1 MTDKSHR
8 IFIVEDEAIVAAD
21 LSDRLG
27 QLGFEVAGTADS
39 GERALR
45 SIPSASVDLV
55 LMDIVI
61 KGRINGIETA
71 RQLRSLCDL
80 PVVYLTSHAD
90 NKTVH
95 SAVGTDPYGYVLK
108 PFNDRELQV
117 AIRIALL
124 RHGTETKLRR
134 LEKWMATTLASIGDG
149 VIATDPQGR
158 ITLLN
163 AAAQRLTGWADDEAL
178 GRQFDEVFRIIDAHS
193 ARPVADVLE
202 RGRQESF
209 ELGVEEPVLLQR
221 RQGGTLPIDD
231 SVAPIR
237 DDDGQTSGVVLV
249 FRDATQRVQ
258 AEAMQREKLAAEM
271 ANEQKSRFL
280 SRISH
285 ELRTPL
291 NAILGFTQLLEDDAA
306 SPLDSAQRQ
315 RLSQV
320 RVAGYHLL
328 QLINDVLDLSRIERG
343 SRLLQ
348 LHPISV
354 AKVLAEACDLLESEA
369 AQRGV
374 LLVRPDIPPNLTVQ
388 ADARAFQQVLL
399 NLLSNGI
406 KYNRPSGKLSVD
418 LTVSE
423 RELEI
428 GIRDE
433 GQGLD
438 PDQLAQLF
446 QPFNRLGAEYS
457 RVGGT
462 GLGLVIAKSL
472 AEAMDGL
479 LSATSQPG
487 FGTRFALTLPR
498 LDGAAPWLDERSP
511 VEHRQLVDNLPH
523 PQATVLYI
531 EDDPVNA
538 LLVVEAL
545 RGMPQWKVVLAEDG
559 SQGLAMARRL
569 RPELILTDINLPGM
583 SGHDVVSALRADP
596 ATRDLR
602 CIALSADAMPEQV
615 AAGTASGFDGYLTKP
630 IDLHMLVDKLREWL
644 QPSAD

>member
-1 MTDKSHR
+1 MTGKPYR

-27 QLGFEVAGTADS
+27 RLGFEVAGTADS
-39 GERALR
+39 GERALGR
-45 SIPSASVDLV
+45 IPSANADLV
-55 LMDIVI
+55 LMDIVL
-61 KGRINGIETA
+61 KGPINGIETT

-80 PVVYLTSHAD
+80 PVVYVTSHAD
-90 NKTVH
+90 NKTVQ
-95 SAVGTDPYGYVLK
+95 SAVGTEPYGYVLK

-117 AIRIALL
+117 AIRIALH

-134 LEKWMATTLASIGDG
+134 LEKWMAATLASIADG

-163 AAAQRLTGWADDEAL
+163 AAAKRLTGWADDEAL

-193 ARPVADVLE
+193 ARTVADVLTRGRLESVE
-202 RGRQESF
+202 RG
-209 ELGVEEPVLLQR
+209 VEGPVLLQR
-221 RQGGTLPIDD
+221 RGGETLPIDD

-237 DDDGQTSGVVLV
+237 GDDGETSGVVLV

-258 AEAMQREKLAAEM
+258 TEALQRDKLAAEM
-271 ANEQKSRFL
+271 ASEQKSHFL
-280 SRISH
+280 SRVSH

-291 NAILGFTQLLEDDAA
+291 NAILGFTQLLEDDTA

-315 RLSQV
+315 RLKHV
-320 RVAGYHLL
+320 RVAGHHLL
-328 QLINDVLDLSRIERG
+328 QLINDVLDLSRIEQG
-343 SRLLQ
+343 SRPLQ

-354 AKVLAEACDLLESEA
+354 AQVLGEACNLLEAEAT
-369 AQRGV
+369 RTGV
-374 LLVRPDIPPNLTVQ
+374 RLVLPEISPSLTVQ
-388 ADARAFQQVLL
+388 VDARAFEQVLL

-406 KYNRPSGKLSVD
+406 KYNRPGGQLSVD
-418 LTVSE
+418 MRVSE
-423 RELEI
+423 SELEI
-428 GIRDE
+428 GIRDQ

-438 PDQLAQLF
+438 SGQLAQLF

-472 AEAMDGL
+472 VEAMHGR
-479 LSATSQPG
+479 LSASSEVG
-487 FGTRFALTLPR
+487 SGTRFALVLPR
-498 LDGAAPWLDERSP
+498 LEGAVPWLDVSTLTEPRQSP
-511 VEHRQLVDNLPH
+511 DSPPP

-538 LLVVEAL
+538 LLFSEAL
-545 RGMPQWKVVLAEDG
+545 RGMPQWRVVLAEDG
-559 SQGLAMARRL
+559 EKGLAMARRL
-569 RPELILTDINLPGM
+569 RPDLVITDVNMPGM
-583 SGHDVVSALRADP
+583 SGHDVVGALRADP

-615 AAGTASGFDGYLTKP
+615 AAGVVSGFDGYLTKP
-630 IDLHMLVDKLREWL
+630 IDLHTLVDQLRKWL
-644 QPSAD
+644 QPSSD